1 MKNRKVSHSS
11 AAGFAAWN
19 IIFVTLVFL
28 GVVSC
33 GSDHRTEEEKA
44 NGRKAASLARIPDF
58 NPDSAYDYISRQVG
72 FGPRVPNTEAHKQC
86 VAYLTNMLRQ
96 FADTAFTQPFKARAF
111 NGTILNGHNI
121 IGSFNPNRPRRV
133 LLCAHWDSRPFA
145 DYDPDPAKH
154 YTAIDGAND
163 GASGVGVLLEIAR
176 HLKASKPQVG
186 VDIIFFDAEDYGE
199 PHNNQGQGMEDTWGL
214 GSQHWASNPHVP
226 NYSALYGILLDMVGA
241 KEARFYFE
249 SFSMMYAGR
258 TLKKVW
264 DAAHELGFKKY
275 FLYEEGGYITD
286 DHYYINKI
294 IGIPAIDI
302 IHLDRGSSNGSFFEE
317 WHTTRDNMD
326 VIDRETLEAVGQ
338 TLMKV
343 IYSEK

>member
-1 MKNRKVSHSS
+1 MNREVRISP
-11 AAGFAAWN
+11 AAGFAAWSALLT
-19 IIFVTLVFL
+19 VLFL
-28 GVVSC
+28 LMAMSC
-33 GSDHRTEEEKA
+33 KNDHKAGEEKE
-44 NGRKAASLARIPDF
+44 NGGKPASVARVPDF
-58 NPDSAYDYISRQVG
+58 NPDSAYHYISRQVG
-72 FGPRVPNTEAHKQC
+72 FGPRVPNTGAHSQC
-86 VAYLTNMLRQ
+86 AAYLENMLQQ
-96 FADTAFTQPFKARAF
+96 FADTAITQSFKTRAF
-111 NGTILNGHNI
+111 DGTILNGYNI
-121 IGSFNPNRPRRV
+121 IGSFNPSRPRRV

-145 DYDPDPAKH
+145 DYDPDPSKH
-154 YTAIDGAND
+154 HTAIDGAND

-176 HLKASKPQVG
+176 HMKAGKPQIG

-214 GSQHWASNPHVP
+214 GSQYWTSHPHVP

-264 DAAHELGFKKY
+264 DAAHELGFRKY

-294 IGIPAIDI
+294 IGIPTIDI
-302 IHLDRGSSNGSFFEE
+302 IHLDRGSSNGSFFEQ
-317 WHTTRDNMD
+317 WHTTRDNID
-326 VIDRETLEAVGQ
+326 AIDRETLEAVGQ

-343 IYSEK
+343 IYTEK